1 MKKVLAIFLMLCML
15 SGICTV
21 VFADSGNPTSFHI
34 VTEHQGGTFY
44 TYDDDGNKVKVEVGE
59 DALIVNVVMENCE
72 ENNVYSGIIE
82 LFYDDTMM
90 TCFGARSYTGG
101 LWAANTRLEGKVRL
115 VFSTGT
121 DVTEDGIILSVAFG
135 YLKEP
140 EEGDETEFTLNVEQ
154 LCSDK
159 TGDDKYVDYDVPEGE
174 EYTYVYEEP
183 EEPVT
188 YLYGDANGDD
198 KINTADAVVILKYSA
213 EMMALD
219 ETQIIRANVNF
230 DDKVNTGDAV
240 LILKYC
246 VGIVTEFVQ
255 P

>member
-1 MKKVLAIFLMLCML
+1 MKKVLSVLLIACML
-15 SGICTV
+15 LSICAT
-21 VFADSGNPTSFHI
+21 ALAEQGDPTSLYITTDHI
-34 VTEHQGGTFY
+34 NATFIS
-44 TYDDDGNKVKVEVGE
+44 YDDEGNKIKVEIGT
-59 DALIVNVVMENCE
+59 DNLTVNVVMENCE
-72 ENNVYSGIIE
+72 ENNIYSGIIE
-82 LFYDDTMM
+82 LAYDSTVLK
-90 TCFGARSYTGG
+90 CLGAKSYTGG
-101 LWAANTRLEGKVRL
+101 LWVANTRLDGIVRL
-115 VFSTGT
+115 VFSTGSE
-121 DVTEDGIILSVAFG
+121 VTEDGIILAAAFD

-140 EEGDETEFTLNVEQ
+140 EEGEETEFSLNVEQ
-154 LCSDK
+154 LCTDK
-159 TGDDKYVDYDVPEGE
+159 AGDEKYADYDVPEGE